1 MPVRVGIGGGRLH
14 HFLFLLLHRLPTAC
28 CGAAGAYTR
37 CGTAT
42 AAADR
47 DSPHPDDLRLGIASG
62 LTAQCGRLLPH
73 HYQGRRVL
81 QDAGRRKTTTCGQ
94 REYSTF
100 CINIL
105 YCFFPSWEVS
115 LSASVVWSVTNKPP
129 TFCPRS
135 MFWRPRFSAHGI
147 TVKHTLRHLNGHPSK
162 C

>member
-14 HFLFLLLHRLPTAC
+14 HLLLLLHHLPAAR
-28 CGAAGAYTR
+28 CGAAGICTR

-42 AAADR
+42 TADG
-47 DSPHPDDLRLGIASG
+47 DSPHPDDLRLGIARG

-100 CINIL
+100 
-105 YCFFPSWEVS
+105 FV
-115 LSASVVWSVTNKPP
+115 
-129 TFCPRS
+129 FCP
-135 MFWRPRFSAHGI
+135 
-147 TVKHTLRHLNGHPSK
+147 
-162 C
+162 